1 MSGYGNSI
9 PNAPMGFDGSAS
21 QFEDQYVPC
30 AVCGVDILTSEVFDV
45 IQEDARKLDDAYVHE
60 ACSRRHVARSLNE
73 EERFQMAR
81 LVAALRVIDSIPE
94 DLLCKLDMH
103 QAFDALNLS
112 SLRTEAVGELG
123 NLYSN
128 NERSSVNEREA
139 FAMPRLLLVRESAL
153 LQADKALLEAEDAL
167 CTEIVRLTRA
177 DLTATDDI
185 KRNHIAECARGL
197 VRIRFGLRKATHA

>member
-9 PNAPMGFDGSAS
+9 PNTPMGFDDSAS

-30 AVCGVDILTSEVFDV
+30 AVCGVDILISEVFDV

-60 ACSRRHVARSLNE
+60 SCSRRHVARSLNE

-112 SLRTEAVGELG
+112 SLRIEAVGELG

-128 NERSSVNEREA
+128 NEHSSVNEREA
-139 FAMPRLLLVRESAL
+139 FAETRLILVRESAL
-153 LQADKALLEAEDAL
+153 IPAHTAL
-167 CTEIVRLTRA
+167 TGEIARLARA
-177 DLTATDDI
+177 GLAATDDI
-185 KRNHIAECARGL
+185 NRNNFADCVGGL
-197 VRIRFGLRKATHA
+197 VRIRSGLREATHA